1 MHMEHDNI
9 PGMPQVEYTPG
20 TGIPQ
25 VQENPPAKY
34 TPGRLKTVQFYVF
47 RPLGK
52 DGRRL
57 FSHFTICSFE
67 VMFSLKSMFTVT
79 YNKVK
84 HIKGEK
90 ERF

>member
-1 MHMEHDNI
+1 MDFFGGI
-9 PGMPQVEYTPG
+9 AGYTTRVYTIPQVEYTPG
-20 TGIPQ
+20 TGIP
-25 VQENPPAKY
+25 PAKH
-34 TPGRLKTVQFYVF
+34 TPAIFKTVQDYVF

-79 YNKVK
+79 YNKVNY
-84 HIKGEK
+84 IKGE
-90 ERF
+90 FLIL